1 MIGNLR
7 IAAMLRR
14 IAKALEEGNRLA
26 EARMDLEFPVK
37 REVKHFEISQPTK
50 EQWNDKY
57 REKRGM

>member
-1 MIGNLR
+1 MIGILR
-7 IAAMLRR
+7 AAAMLRR
-14 IAKALEEGNRLA
+14 IAKALEESNRLA
-26 EARMDLEFPVK
+26 EERLVLEFPTK